1 MTSSTTG
8 KLAWITGAS
17 SGIGAGLA
25 QTLAAR
31 GWRVAISARSAEALD
46 AVAASAPAG
55 AIIPCPLDVTDRN
68 ALANV
73 WQEINQVHGAPEL
86 VIINA
91 GAWRNDSA
99 RDINADGVATMLSV
113 NVMGCIH
120 AMEVIAP
127 AMMAR
132 GSGDIVVVASVAG
145 YSGLPGAA
153 GYCASKAALQ
163 AWCEAMQP
171 ELAAA
176 GVNLLVA
183 NPGFV
188 ETPMTAGNDFPM
200 PFIIP
205 VQQAVDGIFRGV
217 ERKKSSFAFPLVM
230 GLLTR
235 GLSILPTPLRLAIKR
250 RMLRSGK

>member
-1 MTSSTTG
+1 MTSSTAG
-8 KLAWITGAS
+8 KLVWITGAS

-25 QTLAAR
+25 QTLATR
-31 GWRVAISARSAEALD
+31 GWRVAISARSEDALD
-46 AVAASAPAG
+46 AVAASAQAR
-55 AIIPCPLDVTDRN
+55 AIIPCPLDVTDRS
-68 ALANV
+68 AVADV
-73 WQEINQVHGAPEL
+73 WKAINETHGAPEL

-99 RDINADGVATMLSV
+99 RNINAAGVAEMLSV

-120 AMEVIAP
+120 MMEVIAP

-132 GSGDIVVVASVAG
+132 GRGDIVVVASVAG

-176 GVNLLVA
+176 GVNLMVA

-205 VQQAVDGIFRGV
+205 VQEAVDAILRGY
-217 ERKKSSFAFPLVM
+217 ERKKSSFSFPFVM
-230 GLLTR
+230 GLMTR

-250 RMLRSGK
+250 RMLRS